1 MELKQLNILLAEDD
15 IDDHTFFED
24 IFKELNESFILNIV
38 KDGEQLINYLS
49 ENAEQLP
56 DILFLDLSMP
66 RKNGF
71 ECLCEINENEKFKNL
86 SIVILS
92 TSFTQDKNYEL
103 GMINSLFKLG
113 ASIFIRKPNN
123 HKDLKHVVSLA
134 ISLAKENTGLKY
146 ILNA

>member
-1 MELKQLNILLAEDD
+1 MELKEMNILLAEDD
-15 IDDHTFFED
+15 IDYHTFFED
-24 IFKELNESFILNIV
+24 VLKELNESFILTIV
-38 KDGEQLINYLS
+38 KDGEQLINYLT
-49 ENAEQLP
+49 EKAEQLP

-71 ECLCEINENEKFKNL
+71 ECLCEINENEKLKNL
-86 SIVILS
+86 AIVILS

-103 GMINSLFKLG
+103 GMISNLFKLG
-113 ASIFIRKPNN
+113 ASVFIRKPNN
-123 HKDLKHVVSLA
+123 HAHLKHVVSLA